1 VNGSRRRRIVVAA
14 MAALGAGLVAAGL
27 VYRDQIYRYA
37 THRKGSPTHTVAWEP
52 LPTNDQMLHLAVLGD
67 VGDSGSRLQTTAT
80 AVDRIDAVQ
89 PLDGLV
95 LLGDNVYPKGDPAGL
110 RATVFGPFARVLR
123 HAPLHAILGNH
134 DVMRGH
140 GDDQAA
146 ALGMPGRWWARHL
159 DDVLLI
165 GLDSTMADD
174 ADQAAWLTDTL
185 AGANETWR
193 IVLLHHPPYSAGY
206 QGSSMDARRAF
217 APLFERFGVQLVLS
231 GHDHDYQRSRPI
243 NGVTYV
249 VTGGA
254 AGTRRTGTA
263 DFTATSFSWHHFVEI
278 GVYPDRIVVRAVN
291 QDRRIADE
299 ATVLAG

>member
-1 VNGSRRRRIVVAA
+1 
-14 MAALGAGLVAAGL
+14 
-27 VYRDQIYRYA
+27 
-37 THRKGSPTHTVAWEP
+37 
-52 LPTNDQMLHLAVLGD
+52 
-67 VGDSGSRLQTTAT
+67 
-80 AVDRIDAVQ
+80 
-89 PLDGLV
+89 
-95 LLGDNVYPKGDPAGL
+95 
-110 RATVFGPFARVLR
+110 
-123 HAPLHAILGNH
+123 
-134 DVMRGH
+134 
-140 GDDQAA
+140 
-146 ALGMPGRWWARHL
+146 
-159 DDVLLI
+159 
-165 GLDSTMADD
+165 
-174 ADQAAWLTDTL
+174 
-185 AGANETWR
+185 
-193 IVLLHHPPYSAGY
+193 
-206 QGSSMDARRAF
+206 MDARRAF